1 MDYKKQHKVTM
12 IRRSCITGK
21 VIWIYRGKSRN
32 AGYQAYHKAVK
43 HELERVKHWP
53 EYVAERRARIL
64 KFLNDCLAALPINA
78 ELTPKQKAAVRTL
91 KKIADE
97 PQELDLDFYNHIM
110 AEKERRPEVN
120 KFGISYGPFKDV

>member
-32 AGYQAYHKAVK
+32 AGYQAYHKAVQ

-64 KFLNDCLAALPINA
+64 KFLNDRLAALPINA
-78 ELTPKQKAAVRTL
+78 ELTPKQKACVRQL

-110 AEKERRPEVN
+110 AERERRMERD
-120 KFGISYGPFKDV
+120 KFGISYGPFNDV